1 MLQSAIQTYLKHK
14 GVSEVEQE
22 TLELALAGKP
32 AESIAKQL
40 AISEIAVRKRMGSV
54 YSKLAITGK
63 THGKLARL
71 REQLTA
77 DQPIVTIGPVPDT
90 SSIFKPGEV
99 DWHMMQLSESMAG
112 RQADLA
118 TLQDWVG
125 EQSVQLLVL
134 WGLGGV
140 GKTTLTRQLVQSLQG
155 KFQHGAWR
163 SLQDAPSFSQFLDS
177 LLPQAASAPEAGI
190 EQLIHCLQTERCLL
204 ILDNWDAILG
214 DRQTAPDVGAASGNG
229 NRAAYQTLLRRI
241 SAVPHQSCV
250 IITSREKPSEM
261 TLLENSRSRSYQV
274 RGLEADAAQQMLIN
288 LAVFDRDKL
297 ASQPVE
303 FAELVQRCGGNP
315 LTIKIVATLIH
326 DVFAG
331 DISRFLQQGQIGG
344 LSQINPLLSQQI
356 ARLSPA
362 ETTLLY
368 SIAIVGGNAS
378 FDQLRHTVAPMGHD
392 GLRPTEGHR
401 APAIANLTPW
411 MEALQSLQR
420 RALIETDQP
429 KQRYRLH
436 PVIREFLLNRLIQT
450 AIAELETTPD
460 APQYLAFLRTY
471 PLYQAQAPYRTRR
484 FQLDF
489 IISPF
494 IAELQARYGEAAAI
508 KAAIQ
513 TPLTALQ
520 RQPKRQTGSA
530 AGNLINLLL
539 RMPIDLQGIDLS
551 HLAIQQVSFR
561 TAVLHDVDLREAE
574 CADCTFQ
581 GVLSGVFAIVFH
593 PDNTE
598 LFTGDGNGRI
608 TRWSLQSGEQIS
620 SQKAHS
626 DWIRA
631 LVYDPQRRYLI
642 SAGDDHK
649 IKLWEVTANSEIKK
663 IKTLRSHTDHVRTL
677 AIHPRHPLFASGGRD
692 GRVQVWNGITD
703 LPIAQTNAGFLVR
716 STAFH
721 PTATCLAFA
730 GDSNQ
735 IYLWNWE
742 TGTTDRLTQPEGNPT
757 WANSNRAIQS
767 IVFSPDGKTL
777 ASCAWYNE
785 VVLWSIDTQTIQQ
798 TLNTELDGLR
808 SLAFSPDGHYL
819 AGGGD
824 NKQSQVWDLTTG
836 VSIARL
842 EGHAQSI
849 QVVAFSPDGKS
860 LATGSEDKTVVIW
873 GIGSDTATAIKKTT
887 PTVTQLQT
895 LRGYDYW
902 VQAIAVS
909 PDGKLVAAAGD
920 DGSIRLWPQP
930 QHWLQSVPQLLNDH
944 RCRLWAIEFSPD
956 RRWLASAGDDKNV
969 QLWDVQKRRPIAIF
983 PHDDWVRALAFSPDR
998 QWLATGSTDQTVRL
1012 WNVRSRKLVE
1022 APRHCHENWIRT
1034 VCFSRDGA
1042 WLFSAG
1048 DDAVVVVYHPATQQE
1063 YRLRGHESRIWALA
1077 LDHTG
1082 EVLVSASDDGMVKFW
1097 DWRSQQQI
1105 SEINQS
1111 ISVRTIACHPQQN
1124 LLAIGGGNP
1133 EIGLWQFDD
1142 VKQPIALKQATI
1154 AHENWVRS
1162 LRFHPTEPWLF
1173 SGGQDGYLSCWDIAQ
1188 WQLVQ
1193 QSRPDRPYE
1202 RMQIQGLKGL
1212 SKTQR
1217 QMLEE
1222 LGAID

>member
-1 MLQSAIQTYLKHK
+1 MLQSAIQTYLKSK
-14 GVSEVEQE
+14 GVSDVERE

-32 AESIAKQL
+32 AETIAKQL
-40 AISEIAVRKRMGSV
+40 AISAIAVRKRMGSV
-54 YSKLAITGK
+54 YSKLKITGN

-71 REQLTA
+71 REQLEA
-77 DQPIVTIGPVPDT
+77 EPVVDRIDPTSDT

-99 DWHMMQLSESMAG
+99 DWRMTQLPDAIAG
-112 RQADLA
+112 RQSELT
-118 TLQDWVG
+118 TLQDWIAT
-125 EQSVQLLVL
+125 QSVKLLLL

-140 GKTTLTRQLVQSLQG
+140 GKTTLTRQLVRSLQG
-155 KFQHGAWR
+155 EFQQGAWR

-177 LLPQAASAPEAGI
+177 LLPQAASDPEAGI
-190 EQLIHCLQTERCLL
+190 EQLIHSLQTERCLV
-204 ILDNWDAILG
+204 ILDNWDAIAG
-214 DRQTAPDVGAASGNG
+214 DRQIAPSD
-229 NRAAYQTLLRRI
+229 RLAYQTLLQRI
-241 SAVPHQSCV
+241 STVPHQSCV

-261 TLLENSRSRSYQV
+261 TLLENSLSRSAQV

-297 ASQPVE
+297 ASQSFE

-356 ARLSPA
+356 ERLSPD
-362 ETTLLY
+362 ETTVLY

-378 FDQLRHTVAPMGHD
+378 FDQLRHTVAAMGHD
-392 GLRPTEGHR
+392 RGGT
-401 APAIANLTPW
+401 IANLTPW

-420 RALIETDQP
+420 RALIENDQQR
-429 KQRYRLH
+429 QRYRLH

-450 AIAELETTPD
+450 ALFELEGVPD

-489 IISPF
+489 IVNPF

-513 TPLTALQ
+513 TPLMSLQ
-520 RQPKRQTGSA
+520 RQPKRQTGNA

-539 RMPIDLQGIDLS
+539 RMPIDLQGMDLS

-581 GVLSGVFAIVFH
+581 GVLSGVFAIAFH
-593 PDNTE
+593 LDNSE

-608 TRWSLQSGEQIS
+608 IRWSLQSGEQIS

-626 DWIRA
+626 DWIRS
-631 LVYDPQRRYLI
+631 LVYDPQGRYLI
-642 SAGDDHK
+642 SAGDDRK

-677 AIHPRHPLFASGGRD
+677 AIHPRQPLFASGGRD
-692 GRVQVWNGITD
+692 GLVQIWNGVTY
-703 LPIAQTNAGFLVR
+703 LPIADIHAGFLVR
-716 STAFH
+716 SIAFH
-721 PTATCLAFA
+721 PTETGLAFA
-730 GDSNQ
+730 GDGNQ
-735 IYLWNWE
+735 IHLWNWE
-742 TGTTDRLTQPEGNPT
+742 TGHIDRLTQPEGHPT
-757 WANSNRAIQS
+757 WANVPRAIQS
-767 IVFSPDGKTL
+767 IVFSPDGTTL

-785 VVLWSIDTQTIQQ
+785 VVLWSMATQTIQQ
-798 TLNTELDGLR
+798 TLNAELDGLR
-808 SLAFSPDGHYL
+808 SLAFSPDGRYL

-824 NKQSQVWDLTTG
+824 NKQSQVWDLTQG
-836 VSIARL
+836 ISIARL

-860 LATGSEDKTVVIW
+860 LATGGEDKTVVIW
-873 GIGSDTATAIKKTT
+873 GIGNDNT
-887 PTVTQLQT
+887 PTKSPTPKVMQLQT

-909 PDGKLVAAAGD
+909 PDGTFIAAAGD
-920 DGSIRLWPQP
+920 DSSIRLWPQP
-930 QHWLQSVPQLLNDH
+930 SQWPTTVPQLLNDH
-944 RCRLWAIEFSPD
+944 CCRLWAIEFSPD
-956 RRWLASAGDDKNV
+956 GRWLASAGDDKQV
-969 QLWDVQKRRPIAIF
+969 QLWDVQKRRLVAIF
-983 PHDDWVRALAFSPDR
+983 PHDDWVRALAFSPDG
-998 QWLATGSTDQTVRL
+998 QWLATGSTDQKVRL
-1012 WNVRSRKLVE
+1012 WNVRSRKLMGT
-1022 APRHCHENWIRT
+1022 PNHCHQNWIRAL
-1034 VCFSRDGA
+1034 CFSPGGS
-1042 WLFSAG
+1042 WIFSAG
-1048 DDAVVVVYHPATQQE
+1048 DDAQVVIYHRTTHLK
-1063 YRLRGHESRIWALA
+1063 YCLSGHQSRIWALA

-1082 EVLVSASDDGMVKFW
+1082 EILVSASDDGMVKFW
-1097 DWRSQQQI
+1097 NWRSQQQI
-1105 SEINQS
+1105 GEINQS
-1111 ISVRTIACHPQQN
+1111 ISVRTIACHPQRN
-1124 LLAIGGGNP
+1124 LLAIGGSDP

-1142 VKQPIALKQATI
+1142 VKQPTHLQQTTI

-1173 SGGQDGYLSCWDIAQ
+1173 SGGQDGYLSCWDIEQ
-1188 WQLVQ
+1188 LQLVQ
-1193 QSRPDRPYE
+1193 QARPDRPYE

>member
-1 MLQSAIQTYLKHK
+1 MLQSAIQTYLKNK
-14 GVSEVEQE
+14 GVSDVERE

-54 YSKLAITGK
+54 YSKLQIGGK

-71 REQLTA
+71 REQIEA
-77 DQPIVTIGPVPDT
+77 DQVGQPIDAMLGT
-90 SSIFKPGEV
+90 SSIFKPGEM
-99 DWHMMQLSESMAG
+99 DWRMTQLPDAIAG
-112 RQADLA
+112 RQAELA
-118 TLQDWVG
+118 TLQDWLAAP
-125 EQSVQLLVL
+125 SAKLLML

-155 KFQHGAWR
+155 EFRHGAWR

-177 LLPQAASAPEAGI
+177 LLPQAASDPEAGI
-190 EQLIHCLQTERCLL
+190 EQLIHCLQTERCLV

-214 DRQTAPDVGAASGNG
+214 DQQTSPNVGAASQNG
-229 NRAAYQTLLRRI
+229 NHAAYQTLLHRI
-241 SAVPHQSCV
+241 STVPHQSCV
-250 IITSREKPSEM
+250 IITSREKPAAM

-274 RGLEADAAQQMLIN
+274 RGLEADAAQQMLLN
-288 LAVFDRDKL
+288 LAIFDRDRL
-297 ASQPVE
+297 ASQSVE
-303 FAELVQRCGGNP
+303 FGELVQRCGGNP

-356 ARLSPA
+356 ERLSPD

-378 FDQLRHTVAPMGHD
+378 FDRLRHTVAAMGHD

-401 APAIANLTPW
+401 APSIANLTPW

-420 RALIETDQP
+420 RALIENDDQQ
-429 KQRYRLH
+429 QRYRLH

-460 APQYLAFLRTY
+460 TPQDLAFLRTY

-489 IISPF
+489 IISPL
-494 IAELQARYGEAAAI
+494 IAALQARYGDAAAI

-520 RQPKRQTGSA
+520 RQPKRQTGNA

-539 RMPIDLQGIDLS
+539 RMPIDLPGMDLS

-561 TAVLHDVDLREAE
+561 TAVLHDVDLRNSE
-574 CADCTFQ
+574 CVDCTFQ
-581 GVLSGVFAIVFH
+581 GVLSGVFAIAFH
-593 PDNTE
+593 PDNSE

-626 DWIRA
+626 DWIRS
-631 LVYDPQRRYLI
+631 LVYDPQGRYLI

-677 AIHPRHPLFASGGRD
+677 AIHPRQPLFASGGRD
-692 GRVQVWNGITD
+692 GLVQVWNGITY
-703 LPIAQTNAGFLVR
+703 LPIATTNAGFLVR
-716 STAFH
+716 SIAFH
-721 PTATCLAFA
+721 PTETGLAFA
-730 GDSNQ
+730 GDGNQ
-735 IYLWNWE
+735 IHLWNWE
-742 TGTTDRLTQPEGNPT
+742 TGSTDRLIQPEGHPT
-757 WANSNRAIQS
+757 WANSSRAIQS

-785 VVLWSIDTQTIQQ
+785 VVLWSMATQTIQQ

-808 SLAFSPDGHYL
+808 SLAFSPDGRYL

-824 NKQSQVWDLTTG
+824 NKQSQVWDLTKG

-873 GIGSDTATAIKKTT
+873 GIGSDTAATKFAMPK
-887 PTVTQLQT
+887 VTQLQT

-930 QHWLQSVPQLLNDH
+930 QHWPDTVPQLLNDH

-956 RRWLASAGDDKNV
+956 GQWLASAGDDKHV
-969 QLWDVQKRRPIAIF
+969 QLWDVQKARAIATF
-983 PHDDWVRALAFSPDR
+983 PHDDWVRTLAFSPDG
-998 QWLATGSTDQTVRL
+998 QYLATGSTDQKIRL
-1012 WNVRSRKLVE
+1012 WNVRSRKLVGS
-1022 APRHCHENWIRT
+1022 PRHCHQNWIRT
-1034 VCFSRDGA
+1034 LCFSRDGA

-1048 DDAVVVVYHPATQQE
+1048 DDRQVVVCDQATQQE
-1063 YRLRGHESRIWALA
+1063 YTLVGHQSRIWALA
-1077 LDHTG
+1077 LDYTG
-1082 EVLVSASDDGMVKFW
+1082 EILVSASDDGMVKFW
-1097 DWRSQQQI
+1097 DWRSAKQI
-1105 SEINQS
+1105 GEIAQP
-1111 ISVRTIACHPQQN
+1111 ISARTIACHPQQA
-1124 LLAIGGGNP
+1124 LLAIGGSEP
-1133 EIGLWQFDD
+1133 EIGLWRFDD
-1142 VKQPIALKQATI
+1142 VKQPTALTQTTI
-1154 AHENWVRS
+1154 AHANWVRS

-1173 SGGQDGYLSCWDIAQ
+1173 SGGQDGYLRGWDIEQLA
-1188 WQLVQ
+1188 LVQ
-1193 QSRPDRPYE
+1193 QARPDRPYE
-1202 RMQIQGLKGL
+1202 RMGIQGLKGL

>member
-14 GVSEVEQE
+14 GVSDVERE

-32 AESIAKQL
+32 AETIAKQL
-40 AISEIAVRKRMGSV
+40 DISAIAVRKRLGSV
-54 YSKLAITGK
+54 YGKLEITGN

-71 REQLTA
+71 REQLA
-77 DQPIVTIGPVPDT
+77 AEPMEHRLDSALDT

-99 DWHMMQLSESMAG
+99 DWRMAQLPDPIAG
-112 RQADLA
+112 RQAELA
-118 TLQDWVG
+118 TLQDWIA
-125 EQSVQLLVL
+125 ESSVKLVML

-155 KFQHGAWR
+155 KFRQGAWR

-177 LLPQAASAPEAGI
+177 LLPQAASDPEAGI
-190 EQLIHCLQTERCLL
+190 EQLIHCLQTERCLV

-214 DRQTAPDVGAASGNG
+214 DRQTAPPHD
-229 NRAAYQTLLRRI
+229 RAAYQTLLRRI
-241 SAVPHQSCV
+241 STVPHQSCV

-261 TLLENSRSRSYQV
+261 TLLENSGSRSYQV
-274 RGLEADAAQQMLIN
+274 RGLNADAAQQMLIN
-288 LAVFDRDKL
+288 LAVFDRANL
-297 ASQPVE
+297 AAQSFD

-344 LSQINPLLSQQI
+344 LSQINSLLSQQI
-356 ARLSPA
+356 ERLSPA
-362 ETTLLY
+362 ETILLY
-368 SIAIVGGNAS
+368 SIAIVEGNAS
-378 FDQLRHTVAPMGHD
+378 FDQLRHTVAAMGHD

-401 APAIANLTPW
+401 TTAIANLTPW
-411 MEALQSLQR
+411 IEALQSLQR
-420 RALIETDQP
+420 RALIENDEQQ
-429 KQRYRLH
+429 QRYRLH
-436 PVIREFLLNRLIQT
+436 PVIREFLLNRLIRT
-450 AIAELETTPD
+450 AIGELATTAD
-460 APQYLAFLRTY
+460 VPQYLALLRTY

-489 IISPF
+489 IIHPL
-494 IAELQARYGEAAAI
+494 IAELQARYGELAVI

-520 RQPKRQTGSA
+520 RQPQRQTGNA

-539 RMPIDLQGIDLS
+539 RMSIDLSGMDLS

-561 TAVLHDVDLREAE
+561 MAVLHDVDLRDST
-574 CADCTFQ
+574 CGDCTFQ
-581 GVLSGVFAIVFH
+581 GVLSGVFAIAFH
-593 PDNTE
+593 PNNAE

-626 DWIRA
+626 DWIRS
-631 LVYDPQRRYLI
+631 LVYDPQGRYLI

-649 IKLWEVTANSEIKK
+649 IKLWEVTANAEIKK

-677 AIHPRHPLFASGGRD
+677 AIHPRQPLFASGGRD
-692 GRVQVWNGITD
+692 GLVQVWNGISY
-703 LPIAQTNAGFLVR
+703 LPIGDIHAGFLVR
-716 STAFH
+716 SIAFH

-730 GDSNQ
+730 GDGNQ
-735 IYLWNWE
+735 IHLWNWE
-742 TGTTDRLTQPEGNPT
+742 TGHIDRLTQPEGHPT
-757 WANSNRAIQS
+757 WANSSRAIQS
-767 IVFSPDGKTL
+767 IVFSPDGTTL

-785 VVLWSIDTQTIQQ
+785 VVLWSIDTKTIQQ

-808 SLAFSPDGHYL
+808 SLAFSPDGRYL

-824 NKQSQVWDLTTG
+824 NKQSQVWDLRTG
-836 VSIARL
+836 GSIARL

-860 LATGSEDKTVVIW
+860 LATGSEDKTVAIW
-873 GIGSDTATAIKKTT
+873 GIGNDITATKS
-887 PTVTQLQT
+887 PTSKVTQLQT

-909 PDGKLVAAAGD
+909 PNGKLVAAAGD
-920 DGSIRLWPQP
+920 DGGIRLWPQAQQWP
-930 QHWLQSVPQLLNDH
+930 KALPQLLNDH

-956 RRWLASAGDDKNV
+956 GRYLASAGDDKNV
-969 QLWDVQKRRPIAIF
+969 QLWDVQKRRSIATF
-983 PHDDWVRALAFSPDR
+983 PHDDWVRTLAFSPDG
-998 QWLATGSTDQTVRL
+998 QWLATGSTDQKVRL

-1048 DDAVVVVYHPATQQE
+1048 DDLTVVVYHLATQQE
-1063 YRLRGHESRIWALA
+1063 YRLKGHEGRIWALT

-1082 EVLVSASDDGMVKFW
+1082 AVLVSASDDGVVKFW
-1097 DWRSQQQI
+1097 DWQSQLQVGEIKQPI
-1105 SEINQS
+1105 SA
-1111 ISVRTIACHPQQN
+1111 RTIACHPQQN
-1124 LLAIGGGNP
+1124 LLAIGGSDP

-1142 VKQPIALKQATI
+1142 IKQPIDLKQTTI
-1154 AHENWVRS
+1154 THANWVRS

-1173 SGGQDGYLSCWDIAQ
+1173 SGGQDGYLSCWDVEQ
-1188 WQLVQ
+1188 LQLVQ
-1193 QSRPDRPYE
+1193 RARPDRPYE

>member
-1 MLQSAIQTYLKHK
+1 MLQSAIETYLKHK
-14 GVSEVEQE
+14 GVSEVERE

-32 AESIAKQL
+32 TETIAKQL
-40 AISEIAVRKRMGSV
+40 AISAIAVRKRMGSV
-54 YSKLAITGK
+54 YSKLEITGN

-71 REQLTA
+71 REQLEA
-77 DQPIVTIGPVPDT
+77 DQVEHRIESALDT

-99 DWHMMQLSESMAG
+99 DWRMTQLPDAIAG
-112 RQADLA
+112 RQSELA
-118 TLQDWVG
+118 TLQDWITS
-125 EQSVQLLVL
+125 QSVKLLVL

-155 KFQHGAWR
+155 GFGQGAWR

-177 LLPQAASAPEAGI
+177 LLPQAASDPEAGI
-190 EQLIHCLQTERCLL
+190 EQMIHCLQTERCLV
-204 ILDNWDAILG
+204 ILDNWDAILA
-214 DRQTAPDVGAASGNG
+214 DRQTAPQD
-229 NRAAYQTLLRRI
+229 RAAYQTLLRRI
-241 SAVPHQSCV
+241 SSVPHQSCV

-261 TLLENSRSRSYQV
+261 PLLEHSRSRSYQV
-274 RGLEADAAQQMLIN
+274 RGLDADAAQQMLMN
-288 LAVFDRDKL
+288 LAIFDRNKL
-297 ASQPVE
+297 ASQS
-303 FAELVQRCGGNP
+303 FDLAELVQRCGGNP

-344 LSQINPLLSQQI
+344 LSQINSLLSQQI
-356 ARLSPA
+356 ERLSSA

-368 SIAIVGGNAS
+368 SIGIVGGDAS
-378 FDQLRHTVAPMGHD
+378 FDQLRYTVAAMGD
-392 GLRPTEGHR
+392 DRPAATV
-401 APAIANLTPW
+401 NLTPW
-411 MEALQSLQR
+411 IEALQSLQR
-420 RALIETDQP
+420 RALIENDPQR
-429 KQRYRLH
+429 QRYRLH
-436 PVIREFLLNRLIQT
+436 PVIREFLLNRLIHT
-450 AIAELETTPD
+450 AIDELETAPNS
-460 APQYLAFLRTY
+460 PQYLAFLRTY
-471 PLYQAQAPYRTRR
+471 PLYQAKAPDRTRR

-489 IISPF
+489 IISPL
-494 IAELQARYGEAAAI
+494 IAELQARYGELATI

-513 TPLTALQ
+513 TPIAALQ
-520 RQPKRQTGSA
+520 QHPQRQTGNA

-539 RMPIDLQGIDLS
+539 RMPIDLAAMDLS
-551 HLAIQQVSFR
+551 KLAIRQVSFR

-574 CADCTFQ
+574 CTDCTFQ
-581 GVLSGVFAIVFH
+581 GVLSGVFAIAFQ
-593 PDNTE
+593 PDSRE

-626 DWIRA
+626 DWIRS
-631 LVYDPQRRYLI
+631 LVADPQGRYLI

-649 IKLWEVTANSEIKK
+649 IKLWEVTATSEIKK
-663 IKTLRSHTDHVRTL
+663 IKTLRSHKDHVRTL
-677 AIHPRHPLFASGGRD
+677 AIHPRYPLFASGGRD
-692 GRVQVWNGITD
+692 GLVQVWNGMTY
-703 LPIAQTNAGFLVR
+703 LPIADIHAGFLVR
-716 STAFH
+716 SIAFH
-721 PTATCLAFA
+721 PTETRLAFA
-730 GDSNQ
+730 GDGNQ
-735 IYLWNWE
+735 IHLWNWE
-742 TGTTDRLTQPEGNPT
+742 TGRIDRLTQPEGHPT
-757 WANSNRAIQS
+757 WANSSRAIQS

-785 VVLWSIDTQTIQQ
+785 VVLWSMATRTIQQ

-824 NKQSQVWDLTTG
+824 NKQSQVWDLRTG
-836 VSIARL
+836 KSIARL

-849 QVVAFSPDGKS
+849 QVVAFSPDGQS

-873 GIGSDTATAIKKTT
+873 GIGNDTATTKSPT
-887 PTVTQLQT
+887 PKITQLQT

-902 VQAIAVS
+902 IQAIAVS
-909 PDGKLVAAAGD
+909 PNGELVAAAGD

-930 QHWLQSVPQLLNDH
+930 QQWPETLPQLLNDH

-956 RRWLASAGDDKNV
+956 GRYLASAGDDKHV
-969 QLWDVQKRRPIAIF
+969 QLWDVQKCRSIATF
-983 PHDDWVRALAFSPDR
+983 PHEDWVRALAFSPDG
-998 QWLATGSTDQTVRL
+998 QWLATGSTDQKVRL
-1012 WNVRSRKLVE
+1012 WNVQSRQPVVE
-1022 APRHCHENWIRT
+1022 PRHCHDNWIRT

-1048 DDAVVVVYHPATQQE
+1048 DDAIVVVYHPATQTE
-1063 YRLRGHESRIWALA
+1063 YRLQGHESRIWALA

-1082 EVLVSASDDGMVKFW
+1082 EVLVSASDDKIVKFW

-1105 SEINQS
+1105 GELKQS
-1111 ISVRTIACHPQQN
+1111 ISARTIACHPQQN
-1124 LLAIGGGNP
+1124 LLAIGGGDP

-1142 VKQPIALKQATI
+1142 VKQPIALQQTTI
-1154 AHENWVRS
+1154 AHANWVRS

-1173 SGGQDGYLSCWDIAQ
+1173 SGGQDGYLSCWDIE
-1188 WQLVQ
+1188 QLQVVQ
-1193 QSRPDRPYE
+1193 QARPDRPYE